1 VKGGFFLRK
10 KPLEYVLS
18 VYTISENAV
27 AVWVRWGAVGKS
39 MLGKRA
45 NHGFSPGQSFA
56 GTEQAAEKG
65 LSSNE

>member
-27 AVWVRWGAVGKS
+27 AVLAAQS
-39 MLGKRA
+39 
-45 NHGFSPGQSFA
+45 SPESAMSSGEDWRQGQTPMEPCFA
-56 GTEQAAEKG
+56 R
-65 LSSNE
+65 